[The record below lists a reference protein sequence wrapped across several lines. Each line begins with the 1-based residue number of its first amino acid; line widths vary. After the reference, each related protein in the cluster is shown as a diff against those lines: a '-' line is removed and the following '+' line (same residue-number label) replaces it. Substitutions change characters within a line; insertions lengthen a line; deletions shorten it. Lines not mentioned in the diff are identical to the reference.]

1 MESAMLQLHLLGEEE
16 LLVAAAY
23 VVNEQRQWWVHPV
36 NTDRKSHGTFYMFYS
51 LVSQLK
57 LCEDRYRQYLRL
69 SSELNDVTNGDIP
82 TGILARHAVR
92 CG

>member
-1 MESAMLQLHLLGEEE
+1 MESAMLQLHLRGDEEEEEE

-23 VVNEQRQWWVHPV
+23 GVNERRRWWVHPV
-36 NTDRKSHGTFYMFYS
+36 NTDGKTHGTFYS

-57 LCEDRYRQYLRL
+57 LYEDRYRQYLRV

-82 TGILARHAVR
+82 TGILA
-92 CG
+92 